1 MSRAPTNSLCCPGPV
16 WRVRHGWNG
25 RTAIWQGLVADRSES
40 RVCGFG
46 KGQTEPAFQN
56 RRQVNRQVRKNNS
69 NETSTGF
76 VFGDLFIV
84 SEKPSDPQTIREI
97 TKHWLDAIP
106 MEWLEAGHAQVCQDK
121 AALAEIRVLAA
132 QGYRRARLF
141 LANYCEVS

>member
-1 MSRAPTNSLCCPGPV
+1 M
-16 WRVRHGWNG
+16 
-25 RTAIWQGLVADRSES
+25 
-40 RVCGFG
+40 
-46 KGQTEPAFQN
+46 
-56 RRQVNRQVRKNNS
+56 
-69 NETSTGF
+69 
-76 VFGDLFIV
+76 

-141 LANYCEVS
+141 LANYGEVS